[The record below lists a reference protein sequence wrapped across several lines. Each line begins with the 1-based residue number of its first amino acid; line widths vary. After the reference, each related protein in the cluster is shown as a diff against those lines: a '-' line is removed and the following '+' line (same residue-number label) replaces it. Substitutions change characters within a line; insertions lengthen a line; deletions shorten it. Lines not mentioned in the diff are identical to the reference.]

1 MGSHLPIVLFH
12 TGTGPDLSANLLLKL
27 PEETEKRSLISRS
40 IIHDCKGI
48 GSSEELHWWSASL
61 DKFRCTFINADE
73 QTLVFHSADA
83 VLRRPLLSMKKTFVF
98 SSIKSAITGRVK
110 GKRPCYG
117 LLSVQHLP
125 ALLMPI

>member
-1 MGSHLPIVLFH
+1 VERL
-12 TGTGPDLSANLLLKL
+12 
-27 PEETEKRSLISRS
+27 
-40 IIHDCKGI
+40 
-48 GSSEELHWWSASL
+48 L
-61 DKFRCTFINADE
+61 DKFRYTFINADE

-83 VLRRPLLSMKKTFVF
+83 VLRRPLSSMKKTFVF